1 LAFLEQIRGRIAL
14 GKLDE
19 CKAQVEEAKT
29 QLDSYP
35 GGIMD
40 SLIYSAYHQTASEY
54 HKVFT
59 WRYVSTPKWLLHLC
73 GY

>member
-1 LAFLEQIRGRIAL
+1 LLEQIRGRITL

-19 CKAQVEEAKT
+19 CKTQIEEAKT
-29 QLDSYP
+29 QLDSYS

-54 HKVFT
+54 HKVSDT
-59 WRYVSTPKWLLHLC
+59 PSQSTISMVSVSQL
-73 GY
+73 